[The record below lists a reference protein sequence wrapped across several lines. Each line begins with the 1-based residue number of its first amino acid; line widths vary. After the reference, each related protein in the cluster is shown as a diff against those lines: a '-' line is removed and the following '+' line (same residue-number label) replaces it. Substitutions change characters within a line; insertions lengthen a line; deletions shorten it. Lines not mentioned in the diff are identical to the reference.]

1 MNLLNAMYKNILFVF
16 FLVLTFHGYSQ
27 NKKDNNLSKRQL
39 FYYDPINKT
48 KIESQ
53 GYYYVDELGET
64 TERHGKW
71 TFFNEKGEIAEER
84 NYNRNKLH
92 GEVKSYFGKNRLK
105 NIGYFNNDLQD
116 SLYVAFH
123 VSGDTSEVGYITKVI
138 QLGFGVISTVM
149 EHLN

>member
-1 MNLLNAMYKNILFVF
+1 MNMFCNMYKYILFFF
-16 FLVLTFHGYSQ
+16 FLTLTFYGFGQ
-27 NKKDNNLSKRQL
+27 GKKDKNLSKRQI

-71 TFFNEKGEIAEER
+71 TFFNEEGIVVEER
-84 NYNRNKLH
+84 HYNRNKLD
-92 GEVKSYFGKNRLK
+92 GEVKTYYGKNRIK
-105 NIGYFNNDLQD
+105 NVGYFNNDIQD

-123 VSGDTSEVGYITKVI
+123 VTGDTSEVGYITKVI